1 MQLSVS
7 MSQQPTP
14 SPSDA
19 PLHGDDADAVG
30 PLIARGEK
38 RLDKLQELSGLG
50 MEMAREL
57 VRRTVNA
64 PDDDTSAPA
73 PRHDPAESFARLSRA
88 IRLTIAFEARL
99 DKELSAWRAGVPP
112 CAPRRQA
119 SAPAPSKPQSQAQTG
134 TQPQPKSPDPA
145 APAADPGWYRTLLPR
160 NYPSAHRNK
169 IREAVWSAM
178 NITITD
184 LREAHE
190 KLDDLYEWLGEGERY
205 DEFVELPFK
214 EAVAAIC
221 DDLGLKPDWNRWNGE
236 GFTQPPPGAP
246 RRQWQNVWQPRLRP
260 PKHLRRR

>member
-1 MQLSVS
+1 
-7 MSQQPTP
+7 MSQLT
-14 SPSDA
+14 A
-19 PLHGDDADAVG
+19 PLPEGAPPHGDQADAAD
-30 PLIARGEK
+30 PLIGRGEK

-64 PDDDTSAPA
+64 PDDDKSASA

-99 DKELSAWRAGVPP
+99 DKELSAWRAGAQPGV
-112 CAPRRQA
+112 PRRQTQ
-119 SAPAPSKPQSQAQTG
+119 APAKPQARSQAQTQTR
-134 TQPQPKSPDPA
+134 TQPQPPA

-190 KLDDLYEWLGEGERY
+190 KLDDLYEWLSEGERY

-221 DDLGLKPDWNRWNGE
+221 DDLGLKPDWSRWNGE
-236 GFTQPPPGAP
+236 GFNQPPPGAP
-246 RRQWQNVWQPRLRP
+246 RREWQNVWQPRLRP

>member
-1 MQLSVS
+1 MLR
-7 MSQQPTP
+7 
-14 SPSDA
+14 DLA
-19 PLHGDDADAVG
+19 
-30 PLIARGEK
+30 E
-38 RLDKLQELSGLG
+38 LG
-50 MEMAREL
+50 MEIARDL

-64 PDDDTSAPA
+64 PDDDKAASGTSCAAGAHARQA
-73 PRHDPAESFARLSRA
+73 PRHGPAQSFARLSRA
-88 IRLTIAFEARL
+88 IRLTIAFEART
-99 DKELSAWRAGVPP
+99 DERLSALRAGAQPR
-112 CAPRRQA
+112 APRPPAQA
-119 SAPAPSKPQSQAQTG
+119 RSQAQAQAQARPQAT
-134 TQPQPKSPDPA
+134 PQPKSPAPP

-190 KLDDLYEWLGEGERY
+190 KLDDLYEWLSEGERY

-221 DDLGLKPDWNRWNGE
+221 DDLGLKPDWSRWNGE